1 MRIWIDIANTP
12 HVTFFRPVAEVLQR
26 RGHDLLVTIHDRGQT
41 LPLAVKAWPDGVVVG
56 SQYQR
61 GVFAKGAAVVTR
73 ARDLRKVARPF
84 RPDIAMSHNS
94 YPQIVAAR
102 ALHVP
107 TITIMDYEHQPANH
121 LAFRLASRV
130 VVPKAISAASLRRF
144 GVTSARLVQY
154 DGVKEQIALSTF
166 RPTPAE
172 EFRQSLGVD
181 ETRPLVTLRPAAEG
195 ALYHR
200 HRNELFEEVIKLTT
214 ASEATVVLTPRTRSQ
229 GETFEAAGV
238 RVLREPV
245 SGPDL
250 LFHSDLFVGAGG
262 TMTREAAVLGTP
274 TVSVFAGRP
283 AAVDAWLQEQGMLRM
298 AQTPDDLRQIR
309 IERIPDRQ
317 WTPDDEVIQ
326 RFVTLLLDCAASAG

>member
-1 MRIWIDIANTP
+1 MRVWIDIANAP
-12 HVTFFRPVAEVLQR
+12 HVTFFRPVAAALEE
-26 RGHDLLVTIHDRGQT
+26 RGHDLFITIHDRGQT
-41 LPLAVKAWPDGVVVG
+41 LPLALRAWPNGVVVG

-61 GVFAKGAAVVTR
+61 SIFAKGASVLSR
-73 ARDLRKVARPF
+73 ARELQKVARPF
-84 RPDIAMSHNS
+84 RPEIAMSHNS

-121 LAFRLASRV
+121 VAFRLASRV
-130 VVPKAISAASLRRF
+130 IVPRAIPPASLRRF
-144 GVTSARLVQY
+144 GVKPTRLLQY
-154 DGVKEQIALSTF
+154 DGIKEQIALGTF
-166 RPTPAE
+166 RPASAAD
-172 EFRQSLGVD
+172 FRQSLGVD

-200 HRNELFEEVIKLTT
+200 HRNELFEDVIELTK
-214 ASEATVVLTPRTRSQ
+214 ASGATVVLTPRTRSQ
-229 GETFEAAGV
+229 GEQFEAAGV

-274 TVSVFAGRP
+274 TVSVFTGRS
-283 AAVDAWLQEQGMLRM
+283 AAVDEWLRDQGMLRI
-298 AQTPDDLRQIR
+298 ARTPDDLRQIR
-309 IERIPDRQ
+309 VERLPDRQ
-317 WTPDDEVIQ
+317 WTPNDEVLQ
-326 RFVTLLLDCAASAG
+326 GFVTLLLDCAAST